1 MQKQI
6 TKEQFEVYEK
16 VRSSGVTNMFN
27 ISLVCELSCLDR
39 ETVMEIIKKYG
50 ELMEL
55 YPDVRG
61 GK

>member
-6 TKEQFEVYEK
+6 TKEQFEAYER

-27 ISLVCELSCLDR
+27 ISLVCELSSLDR
-39 ETVMEIIKKYG
+39 ETVMAIIKNYG
-50 ELMEL
+50 DLMEL

>member
-1 MQKQI
+1 MQNQI

-39 ETVMEIIKKYG
+39 ETVMEIIEKYDD
-50 ELMEL
+50 LMEL
-55 YPDVRG
+55 YPEVRG